1 MATILIVED
10 EAVFGKSLA
19 RFLTKA
25 GYDCTLKSKAE
36 DGLRALEEVSP
47 HAVLLDV
54 RLPGMDGM
62 QALRAFQDRDADL
75 PVIMITAH
83 GTIETAVEAMKS
95 GAVDYLCKPLDLQEV
110 QLVVERALDSA
121 QKQRRLSYYQRQET
135 ARAGRDCMIGTC
147 PAMRQVFNL
156 IDRFTQL
163 RSIPGA
169 ELPTVLILGE
179 TGTGKGLVARAIHSR
194 GPASRAPFVEVNCT
208 TLPRDLIEAELFGHE
223 KGAYTGATEAKP
235 GLAEAAE
242 GGTLFLDEVGELP
255 LAVQSKLL
263 QLIEHK
269 TVRRLGGLR
278 TRTVPMRIIAATNR
292 DLEALTHDG
301 TFRQDLLYRL
311 KVLLVELPPLR
322 SRGEDLR
329 LLSDHFL
336 GVFSRKYGKEEHALA
351 PAALVALYDY
361 TWPGNV
367 RELAHVIERAV
378 LLSDGTLIGPDL
390 LNLPGLVVSEA
401 ERDEQQESFTGQTL
415 EEVEQRL
422 ISRALAVSRGN
433 VSEAARKLG
442 ISREALR
449 YRLQKHAIAA
459 DDLR

>member
-10 EAVFGKSLA
+10 EAVFGKSLV

-25 GYDCTLKSKAE
+25 GHDCTLKSNAE
-36 DGLRALEEVSP
+36 DGLRALEDVGP
-47 HAVLLDV
+47 DAVLLDV
-54 RLPGMDGM
+54 RLPGMDG
-62 QALRAFQDRDADL
+62 LRTLRVFQDRDADL
-75 PVIMITAH
+75 PVIMITAY
-83 GTIETAVEAMKS
+83 GTIETAVEAMKA
-95 GAVDYLCKPLDLQEV
+95 GAVDYLCKPVDLQEV
-110 QLVVERALDSA
+110 QLVVEKALDGA

-135 ARAGRDCMIGTC
+135 ARAERDRMIGAC
-147 PAMRQVFNL
+147 PAMQQVFNL

-163 RSIPGA
+163 GPLRGG

-194 GPASRAPFVEVNCT
+194 GPASQAPFVEVNCT

-223 KGAYTGATEAKP
+223 RGAYTGATDAKP

-255 LAVQSKLL
+255 LAAQSKLL

-292 DLEALTHDG
+292 DLDALTHDG

-311 KVLLVELPPLR
+311 KVLPVELPPLR
-322 SRGEDLR
+322 TRGEDLR

-336 GVFSRKYGKEEHALA
+336 GVFSRKYGKEEHTLT
-351 PAALVALYDY
+351 PAALAALRDY
-361 TWPGNV
+361 PWPGNV

-378 LLSDGTLIGPDL
+378 LLSDGPLIGRDL
-390 LNLPGLVVSEA
+390 FSLPGLMASEA
-401 ERDEQQESFTGQTL
+401 ESDSRQDGLNGLTL
-415 EEVEQRL
+415 EEVEQLL
-422 ISRALAVSRGN
+422 ISRALTASRGN

-449 YRLQKHAIAA
+449 YRLQKHAIAPVSPN
-459 DDLR
+459 